1 VVAGG
6 EKLITW
12 RIYRLPGSKEWWL
25 IDHGPGSLVLRCKHW
40 RSRPGMR
47 DAGDPAA
54 NPRAWI
60 AVIGSLY
67 LDGEVAEFV

>member
-1 VVAGG
+1 
-6 EKLITW
+6 
-12 RIYRLPGSKEWWL
+12 
-25 IDHGPGSLVLRCKHW
+25 
-40 RSRPGMR
+40 MR

-60 AVIGSLY
+60 AVVGNLY